1 MYAGNCSDNL
11 VIFVALL
18 QYMNHFE
25 SADEIRKGNIEMLPE
40 YYNAFTCESLLERYK
55 VMGNKLSKI

>member
-1 MYAGNCSDNL
+1 
-11 VIFVALL
+11 
-18 QYMNHFE
+18 MNHFE